1 MKALS
6 MSFSPLRMTVTCFF
20 RTVISKRF
28 HEPTGLSARFF
39 GVTAAFSSGEE
50 AGFFRT
56 PYISPE
62 PTGQFQM
69 LT

>member
-20 RTVISKRF
+20 KTVISKRF
-28 HEPTGLSARFF
+28 HEPMGLSARFF
-39 GVTAAFSSGEE
+39 GVTAALRSGDE
-50 AGFFRT
+50 AEFFLT